1 MKKSLF
7 IEFISGIWPKLAL
20 YVKEK
25 VDPKE
30 RTYLHKTML
39 REVYSAD
46 QKWEGTSAKT
56 TYVAA
61 DMVAMDSPLPI
72 KKRGSLATSNGKLP
86 KVGMKKILRETEI
99 NTINIMKAHY
109 ATATTDEAKKAEKF
123 RIIQNLTNDGV
134 ACSVGIDEKNEAN
147 FLTGLCEGVVLVED
161 EDNTGTGLRVNYG
174 YLEENTF
181 GTIKKGELS
190 KEDFENVND
199 KANEDGNTIVK
210 CLMSK
215 KRFDAIRRLRWAQEM
230 VADYE
235 GKIYDDDDKLKT
247 PSKKAMMEAFEDEFG
262 YEIEIIN
269 RSVVFEKNGKQ
280 HSEKPWNDER
290 IVFICNTIVGSLVWG
305 TLAEATNPVEG
316 VKYATVDKYKLIS
329 KYSKNDP
336 LQEFTSGQA
345 LVLPVIEDV
354 DQIYVIDCNEEKS
367 VAVDTT
373 AETSD
378 SEDTY
383 VTINGKKYVKA
394 DVISGLKSMG
404 VDIASSATDS
414 AVITAVN
421 GLSDKDEKKLL
432 KGCVYFPI
440 LTPATLEFA
449 KTADNTGKTV
459 KVGTNDTENLATATA
474 TTEQAWITP
483 TIDGDTVT
491 VKVAANSETSA
502 PARTGTVTVTVG
514 TKTATITVNQ
524 AANA

>member
-72 KKRGSLATSNGKLP
+72 KKRGSVATSNGKLP

-99 NTINIMKAHY
+99 NSINIMKAHY
-109 ATATTDEAKKAEKF
+109 ASATTDEAKKAEKS
-123 RIIQNLTNDGV
+123 RIIQNLTDDGV

-161 EDNTGTGLRVNYG
+161 EDNVGTGLRVQYG
-174 YLEENTF
+174 YLDENTF
-181 GTIKKGELS
+181 GTIVKGEIS

-199 KANEDGNTIVK
+199 KAEADGNTIVAVM
-210 CLMSK
+210 MSK
-215 KRFDAIRRLRWAQEM
+215 KKFDEIRRLRWAKELA
-230 VADYE
+230 ADAE
-235 GKIYDDDDKLKT
+235 GKDYDDDTKLKVPT
-247 PSKKAMMEAFEDEFG
+247 SKAFQEAFEDEFG
-262 YEIEIIN
+262 YGIQIIN
-269 RSVVFEKNGKQ
+269 RTVVFEKNGKQ
-280 HSEKPWNDER
+280 HSVKPWNNDR
-290 IVFICNTIVGSLVWG
+290 LVFRCSEVVGSLVWG
-305 TLAEATNPVEG
+305 TLAEATSPVEG

-354 DQIYVIDCNEEKS
+354 DQIYVIDCTESKS
-367 VAVDTT
+367 AEVDET
-373 AETSD
+373 AEAA
-378 SEDTY
+378 DTNDDY
-383 VTINGKKYVKA
+383 ITINGKRYNKAAVIAQLKALGAKNVKSNSSDKVVMA
-394 DVISGLKSMG
+394 AFNSLSDEDEATFLAAMTQVYLYRE
-404 VDIASSATDS
+404 VESATG
-414 AVITAVN
+414 N
-421 GLSDKDEKKLL
+421 PKEK
-432 KGCVYFPI
+432 GYYERSGSEGSYVYT
-440 LTPATLEFA
+440 LTT
-449 KTADNTGKTV
+449 
-459 KVGTNDTENLATATA
+459 DT
-474 TTEQAWITP
+474 
-483 TIDGDTVT
+483 
-491 VKVAANSETSA
+491 
-502 PARTGTVTVTVG
+502 TVG
-514 TKTATITVNQ
+514 QNKTYYERY
-524 AANA
+524 

>member
-99 NTINIMKAHY
+99 NSINIMKAHY
-109 ATATTDEAKKAEKF
+109 TTATTDEAKKAEKA

-161 EDNTGTGLRVNYG
+161 EENVGTGLRVNYG
-174 YLEENTF
+174 YLDENTF
-181 GTIKKGELS
+181 GTIVKGQIS

-199 KANEDGNTIVK
+199 KAEADGNTIVAVM
-210 CLMSK
+210 MSK
-215 KRFDAIRRLRWAQEM
+215 AKLNEIRRLRWAQEL
-230 VADYE
+230 VADFE
-235 GKIYDDDDKLKT
+235 GKVYDDDDKLKT
-247 PSKKAMMEAFEDEFG
+247 PSRKAFLEAFEDEFG
-262 YEIEIIN
+262 YTIQEIN
-269 RSVVFEKNGKQ
+269 RTVIFEKNGKQ
-280 HSEKPWNDER
+280 KSVKPWNNDR
-290 IVFICNTIVGSLVWG
+290 LVFRCSEIVGSLVWG

-316 VKYATVDKYKLIS
+316 VRYATVDKYKLIS

-354 DQIYVIDCNEEKS
+354 DQIYVIDCTETKS
-367 VAVDTT
+367 AEVDET
-373 AETSD
+373 AEATD
-378 SEDTY
+378 TEDKF
-383 VTINGKKYVKA
+383 VTINGKKYSKTEAIAQLKA
-394 DVISGLKSMG
+394 LGATGLKSN
-404 VDIASSATDS
+404 SSDAK
-414 AVITAVN
+414 VIEAFN
-421 GLSDKDEKKLL
+421 ALSDEDE
-432 KGCVYFPI
+432 
-440 LTPATLEFA
+440 ATFLE
-449 KTADNTGKTV
+449 NV
-459 KVGTNDTENLATATA
+459 TEA
-474 TTEQAWITP
+474 
-483 TIDGDTVT
+483 
-491 VKVAANSETSA
+491 
-502 PARTGTVTVTVG
+502 
-514 TKTATITVNQ
+514 
-524 AANA
+524 

>member
-61 DMVAMDSPLPI
+61 DMVAMDSTLPI
-72 KKRGSLATSNGKLP
+72 KKRGSIATSNGKLP
-86 KVGMKKILRETEI
+86 KVGMKKILRETDI

-109 ATATTDEAKKAEKF
+109 TTATTDEAKKAEKA

-181 GTIKKGELS
+181 GTTKKGEVS

-199 KANEDGNTIVK
+199 KANDDGNTIVK

-215 KRFDAIRRLRWAQEM
+215 KKFDEIRRLRWAQEL
-230 VADYE
+230 VADFE

-262 YEIEIIN
+262 YEVEIIN
-269 RSVVFEKNGKQ
+269 RSVIFEKNGKQ
-280 HSEKPWNDER
+280 KSVKPWNDDR

-316 VKYATVDKYKLIS
+316 VKYAVVDKYKLIS

-354 DQIYVIDCNEEKS
+354 DQIYVIDCSEEKS
-367 VAVDTT
+367 YEVDETEET
-373 AETSD
+373 A
-378 SEDTY
+378 DTGDVY
-383 VTINGKKYVKA
+383 VTINGKKYDKSA
-394 DVISGLKSMG
+394 VINGLKGMG
-404 VDIASSATDS
+404 VKIKASATDA
-414 AVITAVN
+414 AVIAAVN
-421 GLSDKDEKKLL
+421 GLSDADEKKLL
-432 KGCVYFPI
+432 DSLVYYPVVS
-440 LTPATLEFA
+440 PKTLNFTKE
-449 KTADNTGKTV
+449 ADNTGKTV
-459 KVGTNDTENLATATA
+459 SVRTNDEENIGTATA
-474 TTEQAWITP
+474 TTTDAWITP
-483 TIDGDTVT
+483 TISGKTVT
-491 VKVAANSETSA
+491 VKVAANSETDA
-502 PARTGTVTVTVG
+502 PARTGKVTVTVG
-514 TKTATITVNQ
+514 TRTAEITVTQ

>member
-109 ATATTDEAKKAEKF
+109 TSATTDEAKKAEKM

-181 GTIKKGELS
+181 GTIKKGEIS

-199 KANEDGNTIVK
+199 KANDDGNTIVQ

-215 KRFDAIRRLRWAQEM
+215 KKFDEIRRLRWAKEL
-230 VADYE
+230 VADFE

-262 YEIEIIN
+262 YEIVIIN

-280 HSEKPWNDER
+280 HSEKPWNDAR

-354 DQIYVIDCNEEKS
+354 DQIYVIDCSEEKS
-367 VAVDTT
+367 YDVDTT
-373 AETSD
+373 AETAD

-383 VTINGKKYVKA
+383 ITINGKKYVKA
-394 DVISGLKSMG
+394 DIIAGLKALG
-404 VDIASSATDS
+404 VDVKSNATD
-414 AVITAVN
+414 AVVMEKVN
-421 GLSDKDEKKLL
+421 ALSDKNEKTLL
-432 KGCVYFPI
+432 KGCVYFPV
-440 LTPATLEFA
+440 LTPSVLEFTKA
-449 KTADNTGKTV
+449 ADNTGKTV
-459 KVGTNDTENLATATA
+459 KVGTNDTANLATATA
-474 TTEQAWITP
+474 TTTDAWITP
-483 TIDGDTVT
+483 TISEGVVT
-491 VKVAANSETSA
+491 VKVAANSEASA
-502 PARTGTVTVTVG
+502 PARNGSVTVTVG
-514 TKTATITVNQ
+514 EKTATITVKQ